1 MDAGASGPA
10 HFSPPHRIGPMTFA
24 DLLLLP
30 LLLVA
35 LSTLIILISQSW
47 RYSILAL
54 ALQYVGVFW
63 LINGL
68 WPLGLAVVKLVAGWM
83 ACAVLSASQP
93 EEDMREEQT
102 SPTAPAFRILAAA
115 LALALVIS
123 VEPSVEARI
132 PANRFI
138 LVGGLLLISVG
149 WLHLGMTTRPIRVI
163 IGLLTV
169 LSGFEILYAAV
180 ETSILIAG
188 LQAAVTLGLALV
200 GAYLIAAPSIEETP

>member
-1 MDAGASGPA
+1 MDTGTPGTA
-10 HFSPPHRIGPMTFA
+10 HFPPPHGINPMTSG

-30 LLLVA
+30 LLLVT
-35 LSTLIILISQSW
+35 LSTLIILISQNW

-93 EEDMREEQT
+93 AADVREEQT
-102 SPTAPAFRILAAA
+102 SPTAPAFRLLAAV
-115 LALALVIS
+115 LALALVVS

-132 PANRFI
+132 PVNRFI
-138 LVGGLLLISVG
+138 LMGGLLLISVG
-149 WLHLGMTTRPIRVI
+149 WLHLGITTRPIRVI

-200 GAYLIAAPSIEETP
+200 GAYLIAAPTMEETP

>member
-1 MDAGASGPA
+1 
-10 HFSPPHRIGPMTFA
+10 MTFA

-30 LLLVA
+30 LLLVT
-35 LSTLIILISQSW
+35 LSTLVILISQNW

-68 WPLGLAVVKLVAGWM
+68 WPLGLAVAKLVAGWM

-93 EEDMREEQT
+93 AEDVREEQT
-102 SPTAPAFRILAAA
+102 SPTAPAFRLLAAA

-123 VEPSVEARI
+123 VEPSVEVRL
-132 PANRFI
+132 PVNRFI
-138 LVGGLLLISVG
+138 LMGGLLLISVG
-149 WLHLGMTTRPIRVI
+149 WLHLGMTARPIRVI
-163 IGLLTV
+163 MGLLTA

-188 LQAAVTLGLALV
+188 LQAVVTLGLALV
-200 GAYLIAAPSIEETP
+200 GAYLIAAPTMEETP

>member
-1 MDAGASGPA
+1 
-10 HFSPPHRIGPMTFA
+10 MTFA

-30 LLLVA
+30 LLLIT
-35 LSTLIILISQSW
+35 LSTLVILISQNW

-93 EEDMREEQT
+93 AEDVREEQT

-132 PANRFI
+132 PVNRFI
-138 LVGGLLLISVG
+138 LIGGLLLIGVG

-163 IGLLTV
+163 IGLLTI

-200 GAYLIAAPSIEETP
+200 GAYLIAAPTMEETP